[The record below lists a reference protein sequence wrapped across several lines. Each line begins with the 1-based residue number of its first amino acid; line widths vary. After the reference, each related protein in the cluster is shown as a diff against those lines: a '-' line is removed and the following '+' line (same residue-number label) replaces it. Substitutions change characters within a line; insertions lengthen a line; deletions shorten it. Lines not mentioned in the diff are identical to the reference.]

1 MTDRAT
7 GLAAP
12 ASQALP
18 QAEKL
23 ARLRLARSENVGP
36 ITFRQLLERYGSGEA
51 ALAALPELARRG
63 GRTRPIRIC
72 PAGAAEDELAALAAC
87 GADLLV
93 LGEAGY
99 PPRLAAVEDAPPA
112 VSLLGH
118 RHLSAQPIVAMVGA
132 RNASANGRRLAQ
144 RIAGDL
150 GAAGFVVAS
159 GMARGIDAAAHQG
172 ALDSGTLAVVAGGV
186 DVVYPEENRA
196 LYQEIAARGLVLS
209 EMPPGTVPQSR
220 HFPRRN
226 RLISGLSLGVVVVEA
241 TLRSGS
247 LITARCALEQG
258 REVFAV
264 PGSPLDPRARGCN
277 RLLRDG
283 AGLVESAEDVVE
295 VLSRILASPLREPA
309 PPPPVPGARPAEL
322 PLSDE
327 AASEAARAAVESL
340 LGPTPVTVDE
350 LARTSGLALPVLQQI
365 LLELEL
371 AGRLER
377 HPGQKVA
384 LIMSPGG
391 AGNSPE

>member
-1 MTDRAT
+1 MVTPFAPQV
-7 GLAAP
+7 LAP
-12 ASQALP
+12 V
-18 QAEKL
+18 EKL

-63 GRTRPIRIC
+63 GRRRPIRIT
-72 PAGAAEDELAALAAC
+72 PAGAAEDEAAALEAF
-87 GADLLV
+87 GAEFLV
-93 LGEAGY
+93 LGEVGY
-99 PPRLAAVEDAPPA
+99 PPRLAEVEDAPP
-112 VSLLGH
+112 VLSLLGH
-118 RHLSAQPIVAMVGA
+118 RHVSERPAVALVGA

-144 RIAGDL
+144 RLASDL
-150 GAAGFVVAS
+150 GAAGFAVVS
-159 GMARGIDAAAHQG
+159 GLARGIDAAAHRG
-172 ALDSGTLAVVAGGV
+172 ALETGTLAVVAGGL

-196 LYQEIAARGLVLS
+196 LYEDIVARGLVLS

-247 LITARCALEQG
+247 LITARFALEQG

-277 RLLRDG
+277 RLLRQG
-283 AGLVESAEDVVE
+283 AGLVEGAADVVE
-295 VLSRILASPLREPA
+295 VVTRILASPLREPA
-309 PPPPVPGARPAEL
+309 PVPPAGERPAARPLA
-322 PLSDE
+322 DE
-327 AASEAARAAVESL
+327 AEADAARAAVESL
-340 LGPTPVTVDE
+340 LGPDPVTVDE
-350 LARTSGLALPVLQQI
+350 LARAGELSLPVLQQV

-371 AGRLER
+371 AGRIER

-384 LIMSPGG
+384 LALGPESPKS
-391 AGNSPE
+391 AGDSGE